1 MKKKRGNKGAPLV
14 DAQGKDFML
23 EGRHPCQCEAGK
35 HDLVNNCLRCGRI
48 VCAQEGAGECF
59 TCGTYVFS
67 KEERSKVL
75 SGSAEAKARIAELTE
90 KGIPLDFVASN
101 NEKRGVSLRDIAASI
116 KTDQPGLDRAIQ
128 HRDRLLDYDK
138 TSVARSKVYDDQ
150 VDYFTMRTQNF
161 ISDEKRT
168 EIQHR
173 IDYLVENKFNREQKL
188 MIDLGAGTVT
198 DVAESVVKDLNAEHR
213 VLEELSKTKSDYE
226 MLPSS
231 AFLQEDS
238 ELLKKAPPAVYI
250 PSEEGGKTLTKGKK
264 PLPKAFSMDAYAA
277 KVQDTDM
284 EVIDDRG
291 MCLAMHQPYATLL
304 VAGIKRFEGRTW
316 FSTFKG
322 RLWIYAAARRPTT
335 EEITAVETFYGH
347 LGFSKFPHH
356 YPTGA
361 IVGCVTIDDCL
372 PNEVVREQH
381 PECEVD
387 SPYAFVCSYPI
398 ALSRPLPVTKGGGNK
413 IYKLE
418 ASVHKAVKSMLGF

>member
-101 NEKRGVSLRDIAASI
+101 SEKRG
-116 KTDQPGLDRAIQ
+116 

-161 ISDEKRT
+161 ISDDKRK

-372 PNEVVREQH
+372 PM
-381 PECEVD
+381 
-387 SPYAFVCSYPI
+387 SYPI